1 MDKAAAFSE
10 LRSKLTQK
18 CAAYFSE
25 LNFIYQEL
33 TVVVPREQLLPFST
47 MLRDD
52 PDFDFKCLV
61 DISGVDYLTYGQGEW
76 ETDQATLT
84 GFSRAVDDTI
94 ASASNAFP
102 TRFAVAYHLLS
113 LTHRMRLRL
122 KVFLDAEKTQCPW
135 TYSVVSL
142 WPSANWFEREVFD
155 LLGIEF
161 KGHPDLRRIL
171 TDYGFTGHPLR
182 KDFPLIGYG
191 EVRYDE
197 AQQKVIYEPVSI
209 EPRVL
214 VPRAIRKKSG

>member
-1 MDKAAAFSE
+1 MDKSAVFSE
-10 LRSKLTQK
+10 FQSKLTEK
-18 CAAYFSE
+18 GASYFSE
-25 LNFIYQEL
+25 LNFKHQEL
-33 TVVVPREQLLPFST
+33 TAVVPREQLLLFST
-47 MLRDD
+47 VLRDD

-113 LTHRMRLRL
+113 LTHRIRLRL
-122 KVFLDAEKTQCPW
+122 KVFVAAEEAQYPW
-135 TYSVVSL
+135 TYSVVPL

-155 LLGIEF
+155 LFGIEF

-171 TDYGFTGHPLR
+171 TDYGFTGHPFR

-197 AQQKVIYEPVSI
+197 SQQKVIYEPVSI
-209 EPRVL
+209 KPRVL
-214 VPRAIRKKSG
+214 VPRVIRKDKG